1 MMTSEAE
8 KQDYEGEFAADAKRA
23 REELAVLLGALGVQ
37 ANVTLECALLCEYRA
52 QTEKHDF
59 AAARV
64 RTALMST
71 AQAEARAALEKVARH
86 LGVRL

>member
-1 MMTSEAE
+1 MTALEMRQE
-8 KQDYEGEFAADAKRA
+8 MEGELAADAKRA
-23 REELAVLLGALGVQ
+23 LEELAVLLAALGVQ
-37 ANVTLECALLCEYRA
+37 ANVTPECALLCEYRA

-71 AQAEARAALEKVARH
+71 AQGEARAALEKVARC

>member
-1 MMTSEAE
+1 MTALEMRQE
-8 KQDYEGEFAADAKRA
+8 MEGELAADAKRA
-23 REELAVLLGALGVQ
+23 REELAVLLAALGVQ

-71 AQAEARAALEKVARH
+71 AQAEARAALEKVARC

>member
-1 MMTSEAE
+1 MSDAERAEFEAT
-8 KQDYEGEFAADAKRA
+8 FAADAKRA
-23 REELAVLLGALGVQ
+23 REELAVLLAALGAQ

-64 RTALMST
+64 RAALMAT

>member
-1 MMTSEAE
+1 MTALESM
-8 KQDYEGEFAADAKRA
+8 EGELAADAKGA
-23 REELAVLLGALGVQ
+23 REELAVLLAALGVQ

-64 RTALMST
+64 RTTRMST
-71 AQAEARAALEKVARH
+71 AHISPRS
-86 LGVRL
+86 